1 MTNLEYFHP
10 QRFSDIS
17 FNNCSTIFIYIM
29 FVILYQPGSR
39 DISLG
44 WAILNVISN
53 CPIVHIVHIAP
64 PTEREMLN
72 TVRST

>member
-1 MTNLEYFHP
+1 
-10 QRFSDIS
+10 
-17 FNNCSTIFIYIM
+17 M

-53 CPIVHIVHIAP
+53 CPIVHVVHIAP